1 MLLLRRPV
9 LKLYSGRGE
18 ITDLGAKF
26 ANVTSFATVLCR
38 EENKGET
45 LRKTCARNKFVL
57 QYDVQSLEVST

>member
-26 ANVTSFATVLCR
+26 ANVHSFAKEIRSEQNQRLSP
-38 EENKGET
+38 
-45 LRKTCARNKFVL
+45 RKIYVRN
-57 QYDVQSLEVST
+57 